1 VARAAEEVDE
11 LGAAREWHKRLPC
24 ILFSKPKK
32 LLGCAV
38 SNTQA
43 ILGINHNNSL
53 PNLLKKFFDTPG
65 SNCESDFFRSCTTR
79 QLFDDTR

>member
-1 VARAAEEVDE
+1 
-11 LGAAREWHKRLPC
+11 
-24 ILFSKPKK
+24 
-32 LLGCAV
+32 LGCAV

-43 ILGINHNNSL
+43 ILGINHNNGL

-65 SNCESDFFRSCTTR
+65 SNCESDFFRLRTTR